1 MAITSFGGEYRFLS
15 NFHGAED
22 GDTPLIIDLDGVIYP
37 STENAY
43 QASKCAVLADR
54 VQFVNCTANESKQKG
69 RKVKL
74 RSDWE
79 SYKFTVMFMLLQQK
93 FSDRNPEL
101 KKALLDTRREQLVEG
116 NYWHD
121 NVWGSCTCAK
131 CGNRG
136 ENRLGVM
143 LMNIRAD
150 LHQQAFLDVGDLLIG
165 ASTIGFVGSRSC
177 TEDQLKHLGSVAGW
191 AACVGKK
198 GVSGGCG
205 GADQRAANKFVEYAS
220 AGNFHVHLPYIKY
233 THVAPEGCTFDVWN
247 KLPQEVRTDA
257 LWLASQPSKFKYMTD
272 KYPALFGRNA
282 LIVMESDV
290 LVYAINGDSTGT
302 NHDIAIANDIGV
314 PTINVS
320 DEDTWRIV
328 RMFLRYEKDRMVEE

>member
-1 MAITSFGGEYRFLS
+1 
-15 NFHGAED
+15 
-22 GDTPLIIDLDGVIYP
+22 
-37 STENAY
+37 
-43 QASKCAVLADR
+43 
-54 VQFVNCTANESKQKG
+54 
-69 RKVKL
+69 
-74 RSDWE
+74 
-79 SYKFTVMFMLLQQK
+79 MFMLLQQK
-93 FSDRNPEL
+93 FSDKNPAL
-101 KKALLDTRREQLVEG
+101 KKALLDTRWEQLVEG

-136 ENRLGVM
+136 DNRLGVM
-143 LMNIRAD
+143 LMQIRASLNED
-150 LHQQAFLDVGDLLIG
+150 VFLDMSNLLGG
-165 ASTIGFVGSRSC
+165 ASSIWFVGSRKC
-177 TEDQLKHLGSVAGW
+177 TEVQLKRLGGVAGW
-191 AACVGKK
+191 AACAGKF
-198 GVSGGCG
+198 GVSGGCE

-257 LWLASQPSKFKYMTD
+257 LWLAGQQSKYKYMTD
-272 KYPALFGRNA
+272 KYPSLFGRNA

-320 DEDTWRIV
+320 DEDTWKIV
-328 RMFLRYEKDRMVEE
+328 REFLLYEKNLMEEERMEYEG